1 MKSLICRIVA
11 GVWCLATFVLV
22 QAYTL
27 LLITYIIARNNPPL
41 IESVNDLTKTTDIKF
56 VVDLRSG
63 FDYIISVF
71 MNLIEIEL
79 IRDWTN
85 IQQLL

>member
-1 MKSLICRIVA
+1 MKSLICRTVA

>member
-79 IRDWTN
+79 VRDWIN
-85 IQQLL
+85 ILQLL